1 MLKKTG
7 WIAALVMASAFALG
21 ACGKKEEGAGGGA
34 AAKGT
39 CESTAKAVAKIEG
52 GGDKAKEDEAY
63 NDIKGDCERQKWPQE
78 TLDCATK
85 AATKEDLDKC
95 PKPK

>member
-7 WIAALVMASAFALG
+7 WIAALIMASAFALG
-21 ACGKKEEGAGGGA
+21 ACSKETSSGA
-34 AAKGT
+34 AGGT
-39 CESTAKAVAKIEG
+39 CETTAKAVAKIEG

-63 NDIKGDCERQKWPQE
+63 KDILGDCQRQKWPQA
-78 TLDCATK
+78 TLDCASK

-95 PKPK
+95 PKPPH

>member
-1 MLKKTG
+1 MLKKAG
-7 WIAALVMASAFALG
+7 WIAILSVAAAFALG
-21 ACGKKEEGAGGGA
+21 ACSKSESGGAGG

-39 CESTAKAVAKIEG
+39 CETTAKAVAKIEG

-63 NDIKGDCERQKWPQE
+63 KDILGDCERQKWPQE
-78 TLDCATK
+78 TLDCASK